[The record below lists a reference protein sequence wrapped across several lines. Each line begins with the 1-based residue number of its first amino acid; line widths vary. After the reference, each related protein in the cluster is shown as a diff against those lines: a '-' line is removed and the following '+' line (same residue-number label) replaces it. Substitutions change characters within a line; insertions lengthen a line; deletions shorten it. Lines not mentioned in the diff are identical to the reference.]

1 MVLAVGMVLILIG
14 DVTVGGIEM
23 PPLNRRARAASNNIR
38 VPINSLSGGV
48 GRQAPSKRT
57 MTEAQD
63 IDNALVTLERSIEK
77 RPGTAVLRSLDAI
90 GNPIANGELG
100 LPSNRDLVYNWFE
113 VSDSLRYLLVID
125 FEADTS
131 ADELI
136 YLFRY
141 DGDSVADVSPSIGIS
156 AETRAYITYNPSS
169 APGRDVIRVTQV
181 GPKLLILNN
190 QVKAGYSSVYT
201 GGIWSKLGLN
211 GLPTNVEDIDG
222 GEVSYLTASP
232 VDPQGVAILYT
243 TNRTYASGTEVYNS
257 LGVWKAL
264 MAINADF
271 TPLPTDLTGNAGNPY
286 VPGDKVGGADA
297 TNDPPDQWEYVRDT
311 EVIPVDTAQYP
322 DSSKRYLGQSL
333 FDISEVKLP
342 PLAGD
347 STASN
352 GAEAMLA
359 SLYTNGDS
367 SGAGKIFYMQ
377 NAYASSLPGYYRV
390 VSETDRPYLD
400 RVRSPEAYSIL
411 DKNRM
416 PHVLEFDLA
425 ASSWSLGSIDWSP
438 RVAGNDKTNPGPQI
452 FADGNQTTIAAMSF
466 FRDRLWLAA
475 EDSVLSSRAG
485 DIEDFF
491 LNDPSVIGD
500 EDPIDVRLS
509 TSKYTPVSYM
519 TAFENYLFI
528 NTPSDVQFI
537 LQGSENL
544 ITPLTAEVSPVSFY
558 STASMIEPVLMGSQI
573 YFYAPER
580 MYLYLPESQGQSMTS
595 TIEVSQH
602 CPDYLP
608 SVFGDYAVV
617 NAHDTIM
624 VVDDE
629 TPTDVYCYTNRFSGN
644 QVAQSSFFR
653 YQLTAS
659 VRSIHSE
666 DDLVFLV
673 TETNGSIRMETMKFY
688 ETNTQVPVLDSRVS
702 TLWSLK
708 DVVYDASTNVTT
720 VVIPNVTD
728 TNVDTAVFNITDEDG
743 EHDLAGEVLT
753 ISNITTDG
761 TDLSLQVQGDINTRV
776 LAAST
781 PTLTYNPSDLYMTV
795 GRAFTMNV
803 ELSPLYS
810 RDQANNVVDGVLSLR
825 TLHTRHF
832 NTGNYRVEVAPNGGV
847 FNTSASFNAATMDAS
862 VFNGAPIAVRGETW
876 AKVFGY
882 SDEAR
887 IRIISDYPTPVN
899 ITNIELK
906 GRFRQTFS
914 SFIR

>member
-1 MVLAVGMVLILIG
+1 
-14 DVTVGGIEM
+14 M

-77 RPGTAVLRSLDAI
+77 RPGTAVMQSLDAI
-90 GNPIANGELG
+90 GNPVANGELG

-125 FEADTS
+125 FEAATS

-169 APGRDVIRVTQV
+169 ASGRDVIRVTQV

-201 GGIWSKLGLN
+201 GGIWSKLGLD
-211 GLPTNVEDIDG
+211 GLPTGVEDVDG

-243 TNRTYASGTEVYNS
+243 TQRTYASGTEVYNS
-257 LGVWKAL
+257 QGVWKAQQNID
-264 MAINADF
+264 ANDAD
-271 TPLPTDLTGNAGNPY
+271 LPTTDNSGTPWI
-286 VPGDKVGGADA
+286 VGDVYGADSDG
-297 TNDPPDQWEYVRDT
+297 NVEVQWEYVRDT

-333 FDISEVKLP
+333 FDLSEVKLP

-359 SLYTNGDS
+359 SLYTTGDS

-390 VSETDRPYLD
+390 ISETDRPYLD

-411 DKNRM
+411 DRDRM
-416 PHVLEFDLA
+416 PHVLEFDTALA
-425 ASSWSLGSIDWSP
+425 TWSLGSIDWSP

-673 TETNGSIRMETMKFY
+673 TETDGSIRMETMKFY
-688 ETNTQVPVLDSRVS
+688 ETNTQVPVIDSRVS
-702 TLWSLK
+702 TRWEDK
-708 DVVYDASTNVTT
+708 TVTYNEGANTTT
-720 VVIPNVTD
+720 VVIPNLTD
-728 TNVDTAVFNITDEDG
+728 VNLDTAVFNVLEEDG
-743 EHDLAGEVLT
+743 VHDLAGESIAIDQL
-753 ISNITTDG
+753 TTDG
-761 TDLSLQVQGDINTRV
+761 SDLTLTIQGDLQSRV
-776 LAAST
+776 TAASI
-781 PTLTYNPSDLYMTV
+781 PTLTYQPDDLYMTV

-803 ELSPLYS
+803 ELSPMYS

-832 NTGNYRVEVAPNGGV
+832 NTGNYRIEVAPTGDV
-847 FNTSASFNAATMDAS
+847 FKTSASFNAATMDGS
-862 VFNGAPIAVRGETW
+862 FFNGAPVSVRGETW

-887 IRIISDYPTPVN
+887 IRLISDYPTPVN

>member
-1 MVLAVGMVLILIG
+1 
-14 DVTVGGIEM
+14 M

-63 IDNALVTLERSIEK
+63 IDNALVTLERSVEK
-77 RPGTAVLRSLDAI
+77 RPGTAVLQSQDAI

-100 LPSNRDLVYNWFE
+100 LPINRDLVYNWFE

-125 FEADTS
+125 YQATS
-131 ADELI
+131 SDDELL

-141 DGDSVADVSPSIGIS
+141 DSDSVADISPSIGIS
-156 AETRAYITYNPSS
+156 AETRAYITYNPGF
-169 APGRDVIRVTQV
+169 ALGRDVIRVTQV

-201 GGIWSKLGLN
+201 GGIWSKLGLD
-211 GLPTNVEDIDG
+211 GLPTGVEDVDG

-232 VDPQGVAILYT
+232 VDPQGVAIIYT
-243 TNRTYASGTEVYNS
+243 TARSYASGTEVYNS
-257 LGVWKAL
+257 QGVWKAQ
-264 MAINADF
+264 AEVAPSDNH
-271 TPLPTDLTGNAGNPY
+271 LPTTDNNGTPW
-286 VPGDKVGGADA
+286 VIGDPTPDA
-297 TNDPPDQWEYVRDT
+297 KWKYVRDT
-311 EVIPVDTAQYP
+311 AVIPVDTAQYP

-367 SGAGKIFYMQ
+367 GGAGKIFYMQ

-425 ASSWSLGSIDWSP
+425 ASSWSLGPIDWSP

-573 YFYAPER
+573 YFFAPER
-580 MYLYLPESQGQSMTS
+580 MYLYLPDSQGQSMTS
-595 TIEVSQH
+595 TVEVSQH

-708 DVVYDASTNVTT
+708 DVAYDASTNITT
-720 VVIPNVTD
+720 IGIPNVTD
-728 TNVDTAVFNITDEDG
+728 TNVDTAVFNILDEDG
-743 EHDLAGEVLT
+743 EHELAGEVLT
-753 ISNITTDG
+753 ISNITSDG
-761 TDLSLQVQGDINTRV
+761 TDLSVQVQGDINTRV

-832 NTGNYRVEVAPNGGV
+832 NTGNYRVEVAPAGDV
-847 FNTSASFNAATMDAS
+847 FNTSASFNAATMDGS

>member
-1 MVLAVGMVLILIG
+1 
-14 DVTVGGIEM
+14 M
-23 PPLNRRARAASNNIR
+23 PPLNRRARAAANNIR
-38 VPINSLSGGV
+38 IPINSLSGGV

-63 IDNALVTLERSIEK
+63 IDNALVTLERSVEK
-77 RPGTAVLRSLDAI
+77 RPGTSVLPSFTST
-90 GNPIANGELG
+90 GQPVSNGELG
-100 LPSNRDLVYNWFE
+100 LPNNRDLVYNWFE

-125 FEADTS
+125 YQATASTDT
-131 ADELI
+131 LM
-136 YLFRY
+136 YLFKY
-141 DGDSVADVSPSIGIS
+141 DGDSVTDVAPNLVPT
-156 AETRAYITYNPSS
+156 AETRAYITYNPGFVL
-169 APGRDVIRVTQV
+169 GRDAIRVTQV
-181 GPKLLILNN
+181 GPKLLILNT
-190 QVKAGYSSVYT
+190 QVKAGYSSIPGA
-201 GGIWSKLGLN
+201 GGLWSTVNFDGSL
-211 GLPTNVEDIDG
+211 TNVEDVAG
-222 GEVSYLTASP
+222 KQVEYLTAGP
-232 VDPQGVAILYT
+232 VDPQGVAIVYT
-243 TNRTYASGTEVYNS
+243 TNRRYVSGTEVFNS
-257 LGVWKAL
+257 TGVWKAVVDVDPDGVAL
-264 MAINADF
+264 PTTGTF
-271 TPLPTDLTGNAGNPY
+271 TPGETVDDSTPAA
-286 VPGDKVGGADA
+286 V
-297 TNDPPDQWEYVRDT
+297 WEYQRDV
-311 EVIPVDTAQYP
+311 ERVPVDTAQYP

-333 FDISEVKLP
+333 FDLSEVKLP

-347 STASN
+347 ATASN
-352 GAEAMLA
+352 GAEDMLA
-359 SLYTNGDS
+359 ALYPGIGDG
-367 SGAGKIFYMQ
+367 SGAGKIYYMQ
-377 NAYASSLPGYYRV
+377 NAYAASLPGYYRV
-390 VSETDRPYLD
+390 INETDKPYLD
-400 RVRSPEAYSIL
+400 RVRTPDAYSIL

-416 PHVLEFDLA
+416 PHVLEFDVD
-425 ASSWSLGSIDWSP
+425 ASTWTVGPIDWSP
-438 RVAGNDKTNPGPQI
+438 RVSGNTSTNPGPQI
-452 FADGNQTTIAAMSF
+452 FADGNQAPISALSF
-466 FRDRLWLAA
+466 FRDRLWMAS
-475 EDSVLSSRAG
+475 EDSVFSSRAG

-519 TAFENYLFI
+519 TAFENYMFI

-558 STASMIEPVLMGSQI
+558 STAAMIEPVLMGSQI
-573 YFYAPER
+573 YFFAPER
-580 MYLYLPESQGQSMTS
+580 MYLYLAQQQGQSMTS

-629 TPTDVYCYTNRFSGN
+629 APTDIYCYTNRFSGN

-653 YQLTAS
+653 YRLAAD

-673 TETNGSIRMETMKFY
+673 TETDGKLRMETMRFY
-688 ETNTQVPVLDSRVS
+688 ETNSQIPVLDSRVL
-702 TLWSLK
+702 TRWEDK
-708 DVVYDASTNVTT
+708 TITYDAVANTT
-720 VVIPNVTD
+720 TIVIPNVTD
-728 TNVDTAVFNITDEDG
+728 VNVDTAVFNIIDEDG
-743 EHDLAGEVLT
+743 EHDLAGEVLS
-753 ISNITTDG
+753 ISEIDTDG
-761 TDLSLQVQGDINTRV
+761 TDLTITVQGDVDSRV
-776 LAAST
+776 QQASI
-781 PTLTYNPSDLYMTV
+781 PTLTYQPSDLYMTV

-803 ELSPLYS
+803 ELSPMYS

-832 NTGNYRVEVAPNGGV
+832 NTGNYRVEVAPTGDV
-847 FNTSASFNAATMDAS
+847 FNTSASFNAATMDGS
-862 VFNGAPIAVRGETW
+862 VFNGAPIAERGETW

-887 IRIISDYPTPVN
+887 IRIVSDYPTPVN

>member
-1 MVLAVGMVLILIG
+1 
-14 DVTVGGIEM
+14 M

-63 IDNALVTLERSIEK
+63 IDNALVTLERSVEK
-77 RPGTAVLRSLDAI
+77 RPGTAVLQSQDAI

-100 LPSNRDLVYNWFE
+100 LPTNRDLVYNWFE

-125 FEADTS
+125 FEADAS
-131 ADELI
+131 DEELI

-156 AETRAYITYNPSS
+156 AETRAYITYNPNFAS
-169 APGRDVIRVTQV
+169 GRDVIRVTQV

-201 GGIWSKLGLN
+201 GGIWSKLGLD
-211 GLPTNVEDIDG
+211 GLPTGVEDVDG
-222 GEVSYLTASP
+222 GEVSYLTSSP

-243 TNRTYASGTEVYNS
+243 TQRTYASGTEVYNNQ
-257 LGVWKAL
+257 GVWKAQQ
-264 MAINADF
+264 AIDANDAD
-271 TPLPTDLTGNAGNPY
+271 LPTTDNNGTPWVVGDVYGFDVDGNAE
-286 VPGDKVGGADA
+286 V
-297 TNDPPDQWEYVRDT
+297 QWEYVRDT

-333 FDISEVKLP
+333 FDLSEVKLP

-347 STASN
+347 SIASN

-359 SLYTNGDS
+359 SLYTTGDS

-416 PHVLEFDLA
+416 PHVLEFDLS
-425 ASSWSLGSIDWSP
+425 ASSWTLGPIDWSP
-438 RVAGNDKTNPGPQI
+438 RVAGNDTTNPGPQI

-573 YFYAPER
+573 YFFAPER
-580 MYLYLPESQGQSMTS
+580 MYLYLPDSQGQSMTS
-595 TIEVSQH
+595 TVEVSQH

-673 TETNGSIRMETMKFY
+673 TETNGSIRMEIMKFY
-688 ETNTQVPVLDSRVS
+688 ETNSQVPVLDSRVS
-702 TLWSLK
+702 TRWEDK
-708 DVVYDASTNVTT
+708 TVTYDPVANTTT
-720 VVIPNVTD
+720 VVIPNLTD
-728 TNVDTAVFNITDEDG
+728 TNLDTAVFNIVDEEG

-753 ISNITTDG
+753 ITNLNTDG
-761 TDLSLQVQGDINTRV
+761 TDLTITIQGDLDSRV
-776 LAAST
+776 QAANV

-832 NTGNYRVEVAPNGGV
+832 NTGNYRVEVAPNGDV
-847 FNTSASFNAATMDAS
+847 FNTSATFNAATMDGS
-862 VFNGAPIAVRGETW
+862 VFNGAPITVRGETW

>member
-1 MVLAVGMVLILIG
+1 
-14 DVTVGGIEM
+14 M
-23 PPLNRRARAASNNIR
+23 PPLNRRARGAANNIR

-63 IDNALVTLERSIEK
+63 IDNALVTLERSVEK
-77 RPGTAVLRSLDAI
+77 RPGTALLQSLDAI
-90 GNPIANGELG
+90 GNPVANGELG
-100 LPSNRDLVYNWFE
+100 LPLNRDLVYNWFE

-125 FEADTS
+125 YQATS
-131 ADELI
+131 VTDELI
-136 YLFRY
+136 YLFKY
-141 DGDSVADVSPSIGIS
+141 DGTSVSDVSPSIGIS
-156 AETRAYITYNPSS
+156 AETRAYITYNPGF
-169 APGRDVIRVTQV
+169 ALGRDVIRVTQV

-201 GGIWSKLGLN
+201 GGIWSKLGLD
-211 GLPTNVEDIDG
+211 GLPTGVEDVDG

-243 TNRTYASGTEVYNS
+243 TARTYASGTEVYNS
-257 LGVWKAL
+257 QGVWKAQSEV
-264 MAINADF
+264 AASDAH
-271 TPLPTDLTGNAGNPY
+271 LPTTDNGGTPW
-286 VPGDKVGGADA
+286 VVGDVTSDTK
-297 TNDPPDQWEYVRDT
+297 WEYVRDT
-311 EVIPVDTAQYP
+311 DVIPVDTAQYP

-333 FDISEVKLP
+333 FDLSEVKLP
-342 PLAGD
+342 PITGD
-347 STASN
+347 SIASN

-367 SGAGKIFYMQ
+367 LGRGKIFYMQ
-377 NAYASSLPGYYRV
+377 NAYAGSLPGYYRV

-411 DKNRM
+411 DKDRM
-416 PHVLEFDLA
+416 PHVLEFDLT
-425 ASSWSLGSIDWSP
+425 ASSWTLGSIDWSP
-438 RVAGNDKTNPGPQI
+438 RVAGNDTTNPGPQI
-452 FADGNQTTIAAMSF
+452 FAEGNQTTINAVSF

-573 YFYAPER
+573 YFFAPER
-580 MYLYLPESQGQSMTS
+580 MYLYMAAQQGQSMTS
-595 TIEVSQH
+595 TVEVSQH

-608 SVFGDYAVV
+608 SIYGDYAVV

-653 YQLTAS
+653 YQLTAN

-673 TETNGSIRMETMKFY
+673 TETSGGIRMEIMKFY
-688 ETNTQVPVLDSRVS
+688 ETNTQVPVLDSRMS
-702 TLWSLK
+702 TRWEDK
-708 DVVYDASTNVTT
+708 TVTYDAVANTT
-720 VVIPNVTD
+720 TIVIPNLTD
-728 TNVDTAVFNITDEDG
+728 VNLDTAVFNIIDEDG
-743 EHDLAGEVLT
+743 EHDLAGEVLDITEILSDGSDLT
-753 ISNITTDG
+753 ITI
-761 TDLSLQVQGDINTRV
+761 QGDLNSRV
-776 LAAST
+776 QAASA
-781 PTLTYNPSDLYMTV
+781 PTATYQPSDLYLTI

-832 NTGNYRVEVAPNGGV
+832 NTGNYRVEVAPKGDV
-847 FNTSASFNAATMDAS
+847 FSTSASFNAATMDGS
-862 VFNGAPIAVRGETW
+862 VFNGAPITVRGETW